1 MKLITDIN
9 EETNFEELSITLDVD
24 NEVINKV
31 RNGDIRYLSVGINEN
46 NQYAIL
52 ENIEG
57 NLVLVTDEIPTSF
70 CGCFLYNNGEFPYTI
85 KDTLNFVVLVSNV
98 DFCLAK
104 IIDLGVEPSTRFRF
118 QGPGKPSIED
128 PNGDCCIWMLNL
140 EVVPIPSEPKYYL
153 MRWNPTIS
161 SFKEKD
167 YKEYYEN
174 MNNEMFKLDW
184 SIYDWQEAHRGDFF
198 YMLRTGDENAGIVFS
213 GQFITDPYPN
223 DDWAGSTKR
232 RMYVDMICM
241 NPAEPE
247 QSVRIPL
254 EKLQEIIPEID
265 WQNGHSGTLLS
276 KDIAKKLGKLL
287 KEKR

>member
-70 CGCFLYNNGEFPYTI
+70 CDCFLYNNGEFPYTI

-104 IIDLGVEPSTRFRF
+104 IIDLGVEPSTRFLF

>member
-46 NQYAIL
+46 NPYAIL

-128 PNGDCCIWMLNL
+128 PNGFA
-140 EVVPIPSEPKYYL
+140 K
-153 MRWNPTIS
+153 RT
-161 SFKEKD
+161 
-167 YKEYYEN
+167 YKI
-174 MNNEMFKLDW
+174 KLDW

-241 NPAEPE
+241 NPAD
-247 QSVRIPL
+247 QNRVCAYHWKSYR
-254 EKLQEIIPEID
+254 KLF
-265 WQNGHSGTLLS
+265 L
-276 KDIAKKLGKLL
+276 
-287 KEKR
+287 R